1 MISLARMAV
10 SLTVVGSINLDLVTR
25 VDRIPRAGET
35 VGGGELLRFPGGKG
49 ANQAV
54 AAARLGAQVR
64 MIGAVGAD
72 PFAEEALAGL
82 REAGVELE
90 LERGGATGLAMII
103 VDAAGENQIVTVPG
117 ANATVTPR
125 PVDGPVLC
133 QLEVS
138 DEVVL
143 AAAASASFF
152 ALNAA
157 PARPID
163 VEPDLLVVNRL
174 EHEVVSRGRLVAVT
188 YGAEGA
194 ALYESGREL
203 ARARPPEIKA
213 LDGTAAG
220 DAFTACL
227 VVSLLE
233 GRPRDESLHRACV
246 AGALAASRLGAQSSL
261 PTAAEVDKLIA

>member
-1 MISLARMAV
+1 MAV

-25 VDRIPRAGET
+25 VDRIPRQGET
-35 VGGGELLRFPGGKG
+35 VGGGELLRIPGGKG

-54 AAARLGAQVR
+54 AAARLGAHVR

-72 PFAEEALAGL
+72 SFAEEALAGL
-82 REAGVELE
+82 REAGVALE
-90 LERGGATGLAMII
+90 LERGKATGLAMII

-117 ANATVTPR
+117 ANADVTPR
-125 PVDGPVLC
+125 AVEGAVLC
-133 QLEVS
+133 QLEVP
-138 DEVVL
+138 DAVVR

-157 PARPID
+157 PARVID
-163 VEPDLLVVNRL
+163 VEPDLLVVNQI

-188 YGAEGA
+188 FGAEGA
-194 ALYESGREL
+194 ALYESGQEI
-203 ARARPPEIKA
+203 ARARPPAVEA
-213 LDGTAAG
+213 VDGTAAG

-233 GRPRDESLHRACV
+233 GRPRDEALHRACA
-246 AGALAASRLGAQSSL
+246 AGALAASRRGAQPSL
-261 PTAAEVDKLIA
+261 PTAAEIDKLLA